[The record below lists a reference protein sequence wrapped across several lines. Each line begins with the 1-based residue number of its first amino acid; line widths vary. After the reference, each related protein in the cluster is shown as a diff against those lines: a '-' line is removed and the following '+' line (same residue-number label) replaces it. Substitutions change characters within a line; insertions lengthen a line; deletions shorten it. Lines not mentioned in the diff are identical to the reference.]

1 MRGEKEESKTKS
13 VAKQKLSLLEY
24 LPTANLNPNC
34 LSVCLSL
41 SLSQSLSVFQNIS
54 GVIVGK
60 WQHIFQHTQKCDF
73 TWNLSPPT
81 LDYLVCKEI

>member
-34 LSVCLSL
+34 LSVCLSV
-41 SLSQSLSVFQNIS
+41 SQSLSVFQNIS